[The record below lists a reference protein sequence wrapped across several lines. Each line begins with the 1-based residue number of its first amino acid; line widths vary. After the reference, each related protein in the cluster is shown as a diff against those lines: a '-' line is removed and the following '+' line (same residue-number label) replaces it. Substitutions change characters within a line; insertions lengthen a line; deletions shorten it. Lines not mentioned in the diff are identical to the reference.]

1 MDNLLSKILPIT
13 GEGCLPGK
21 KLIGN
26 VLNDVIDVLKPESIH
41 HRPRGTNGN
50 PGGLIKLQSL
60 PTIIVSD
67 LHARVGYLKSVL
79 LWKPPDMKY
88 NVYWGLSSG
97 KLRVVCVGDGF
108 HSESRVISRWKKA
121 LGEYTMDFIEHK
133 AMDEEMS
140 ESLGVIIMMMKL
152 KTTFPHFFHFLKGNH
167 ENIANENSADNRS
180 FRKFVYEGVMV
191 TAWFKEFMG
200 KRLFERYY
208 KFEKMLPVFAIG
220 DRFCVTHAEPKTH
233 YSEKDIVN
241 ALVNREIIFNLTWT
255 DNGQAEIGSVVRY
268 LYDFFP
274 DNQEARMFG
283 GHRPIPISQ
292 NYLSRAGGKYIQI
305 HNPSWYNIVY
315 VRDMKDFL
323 IYRDIFSILPLA
335 ERLAKK
341 EEI

>member
-1 MDNLLSKILPIT
+1 MDNLLSKIFHKA
-13 GEGCLPGK
+13 GEGSLPGR
-21 KLIGN
+21 KLMGN
-26 VLNDVIDVLKPESIH
+26 ILNDVIDVLKTESIH
-41 HRPRGTNGN
+41 YRPRGADGN

-97 KLRVVCVGDGF
+97 KLQVVCVGDGF
-108 HSESRVISRWKKA
+108 HSESRAILRWKKA
-121 LGEYTMDFIEHK
+121 LREYNMDFIEHR

-140 ESLGVIIMMMKL
+140 ESLGVMMMVMKL
-152 KTTFPHFFHFLKGNH
+152 KTAFPRFFHFLKGNH

-180 FRKFVYEGVMV
+180 FRKFVYEGAMV
-191 TAWFKEFMG
+191 TTWFKKFMG
-200 KRLFERYY
+200 KRLFDRYY
-208 KFEKMLPVFAIG
+208 KFEKMLPVFAVG

-241 ALVNREIIFNLTWT
+241 AMINREIIFDLTWT
-255 DNGQAEIGSVVRY
+255 DNGQAEVGSVVRY
-268 LYDFFP
+268 LYEYFP

-283 GHRPIPISQ
+283 GHRPISISQ
-292 NYLSRAGGKYIQI
+292 HYLLRAGGKYIQI
-305 HNPSWYNIVY
+305 HNPSRYNIVY
-315 VRDMKDFL
+315 IRDMKDFL
-323 IYRDIFSILPLA
+323 IDRDIFSIFPLA
-335 ERLAKK
+335 EGLAKK